1 MILFGEL
8 RSKTYNYLVYDGDEN
23 KRNQKAQ
30 KIVTKQNFNLKF
42 ISYPE
47 ANQLEN
53 EIKYLENNIQEYIL

>member
-1 MILFGEL
+1 MVVM
-8 RSKTYNYLVYDGDEN
+8 KTKETKRHKKLSQN
-23 KRNQKAQ
+23 K
-30 KIVTKQNFNLKF
+30 NFNLKF